1 MTISSKVSAKGE
13 TQTMIATF
21 GKQFDFDFKV
31 SFFEEHVPS
40 DSNVWNHLT
49 GNGNSGMDAVAHAN
63 GIDETQ
69 LSNGHRKRP
78 KERTRRV
85 NLIGTRSMEW
95 RKTLS

>member
-1 MTISSKVSAKGE
+1 MTNPWKVSAKGE
-13 TQTMIATF
+13 TQTMNATF
-21 GKQFDFDFKV
+21 GKKFDFDFTV
-31 SFFEEHVPS
+31 SFFEEPIPS
-40 DSNVWNHLT
+40 DSNAWNHWT

-85 NLIGTRSMEW
+85 NLIGIRSMEC
-95 RKTLS
+95 RNTLS